1 MATPHKPMKRLLL
14 KRLKQKQ
21 RQHVAVV
28 REPKMIKLELTI
40 EEVNGVLMGL
50 SKLPYE
56 FSAPLI
62 EKLKQQADP
71 QVNPVVETEEK

>member
-1 MATPHKPMKRLLL
+1 MT
-14 KRLKQKQ
+14 
-21 RQHVAVV
+21 
-28 REPKMIKLELTI
+28 IKLDLTI

-62 EKLKQQADP
+62 EKIKQQADP
-71 QVNPVVETEEK
+71 QVNPVATTEATE

>member
-1 MATPHKPMKRLLL
+1 MMKRL
-14 KRLKQKQ
+14 KSKQP
-21 RQHVAVV
+21 QHVAVV
-28 REPKMIKLELTI
+28 QEPKMIKLELSVD
-40 EEVNGVLMGL
+40 EVNGVLMGL

-71 QVNPVVETEEK
+71 QVNPVVETTEEK

>member
-1 MATPHKPMKRLLL
+1 MT
-14 KRLKQKQ
+14 
-21 RQHVAVV
+21 
-28 REPKMIKLELTI
+28 IKLDLTI

-71 QVNPVVETEEK
+71 QVNPAPEPDQAE

>member
-1 MATPHKPMKRLLL
+1 MMKRL
-14 KRLKQKQ
+14 KPKQL
-21 RQHVAVV
+21 QHVAVV
-28 REPKMIKLELTI
+28 QEPEMIKLELSVD
-40 EEVNGVLMGL
+40 EVNGVLMGL

-71 QVNPVVETEEK
+71 QVNPVVQAPAAE

>member
-1 MATPHKPMKRLLL
+1 MMKRL
-14 KRLKQKQ
+14 KSKQP
-21 RQHVAVV
+21 QHVAVV
-28 REPKMIKLELTI
+28 QEPKMIKLELSVD
-40 EEVNGVLMGL
+40 EVIGVLMGL

-71 QVNPVVETEEK
+71 QVNPVVETTEEK

>member
-1 MATPHKPMKRLLL
+1 MKRLKL
-14 KRLKQKQ
+14 KQ
-21 RQHVAVV
+21 RQHVVVV
-28 REPKMIKLELTI
+28 REFKMIKLELTI

-71 QVNPVVETEEK
+71 QINPVVQAEEK

>member
-1 MATPHKPMKRLLL
+1 MMKRL
-14 KRLKQKQ
+14 KSKQS
-21 RQHVAVV
+21 QHVAVV
-28 REPKMIKLELTI
+28 QEPKMIKLELSVD
-40 EEVNGVLMGL
+40 EVNGVLMGL

-71 QVNPVVETEEK
+71 QVNPVVETTEEK

>member
-1 MATPHKPMKRLLL
+1 
-14 KRLKQKQ
+14 
-21 RQHVAVV
+21 
-28 REPKMIKLELTI
+28 MIKLELSVD
-40 EEVNGVLMGL
+40 EVNGVLMGL

-71 QVNPVVETEEK
+71 QVNPVVETPEEK

>member
-1 MATPHKPMKRLLL
+1 
-14 KRLKQKQ
+14 
-21 RQHVAVV
+21 
-28 REPKMIKLELTI
+28 MIKLELTI

-62 EKLKQQADP
+62 EKLKKQADP
-71 QVNPVVETEEK
+71 QVNPVAETLAAE

>member
-1 MATPHKPMKRLLL
+1 MKRL
-14 KRLKQKQ
+14 KSKQ

-28 REPKMIKLELTI
+28 QEPKMIKLELSVD
-40 EEVNGVLMGL
+40 EVNGVLMGL

-62 EKLKQQADP
+62 ET
-71 QVNPVVETEEK
+71 TEEK

>member
-1 MATPHKPMKRLLL
+1 MMKRL
-14 KRLKQKQ
+14 KSKQP
-21 RQHVAVV
+21 QHVAVV
-28 REPKMIKLELTI
+28 QEPKMIKLELSVD
-40 EEVNGVLMGL
+40 EVNGVLMGL

-71 QVNPVVETEEK
+71 QVNPVVQAPVAE

>member
-1 MATPHKPMKRLLL
+1 
-14 KRLKQKQ
+14 
-21 RQHVAVV
+21 
-28 REPKMIKLELTI
+28 
-40 EEVNGVLMGL
+40 L

-71 QVNPVVETEEK
+71 QVNPAPEPDQAE